1 MARGLSAKLAVADVM
16 TANPHS
22 IEADATVF
30 DATLFM
36 TRHNYHHLPVME
48 AGKLA
53 GIVTTSDLMLAKQDD
68 PVYLVQQVSRQ
79 TDIEGL
85 QTVVKTM
92 PNLLVQWVHAGVR
105 ANQIG
110 HILTAI
116 SDAVTTRLIELYMET
131 AGPAPVP
138 FCWLSFGSQAREE
151 QLVNADQ
158 DNGLLIANELTDA
171 DKPWFENLAHAVSDG
186 LNACGYIYCPG
197 KVMATTDEW
206 RQTLAGWKNTVD
218 HWTNSPTPAAV
229 MRVSIF
235 FDLRAI
241 YGDAGLCRQL
251 QHHMLETASR
261 NSIFLAALAANVLTT
276 RPPLGIF
283 RRFVVERNGEH
294 RATLNLKK
302 RGVIPIVDIVR
313 IHALAN
319 KITAVNT
326 DERLQELARTK
337 VLTINDSR
345 NIQDALHFI
354 MRLRLKSQARQITR
368 GEKLTNQCNPKD
380 LPTLAKKQLRD
391 AFTIVDIS
399 QSAIRLKFRAGL
411 S

>member
-1 MARGLSAKLAVADVM
+1 M
-16 TANPHS
+16 
-22 IEADATVF
+22 
-30 DATLFM
+30 
-36 TRHNYHHLPVME
+36 
-48 AGKLA
+48 
-53 GIVTTSDLMLAKQDD
+53 
-68 PVYLVQQVSRQ
+68 
-79 TDIEGL
+79 
-85 QTVVKTM
+85 
-92 PNLLVQWVHAGVR
+92 
-105 ANQIG
+105 
-110 HILTAI
+110 
-116 SDAVTTRLIELYMET
+116 
-131 AGPAPVP
+131 
-138 FCWLSFGSQAREE
+138 
-151 QLVNADQ
+151 
-158 DNGLLIANELTDA
+158 
-171 DKPWFENLAHAVSDG
+171 
-186 LNACGYIYCPG
+186 
-197 KVMATTDEW
+197 
-206 RQTLAGWKNTVD
+206 
-218 HWTNSPTPAAV
+218 
-229 MRVSIF
+229 
-235 FDLRAI
+235 
-241 YGDAGLCRQL
+241 
-251 QHHMLETASR
+251 
-261 NSIFLAALAANVLTT
+261 
-276 RPPLGIF
+276 
-283 RRFVVERNGEH
+283 VERNGEH